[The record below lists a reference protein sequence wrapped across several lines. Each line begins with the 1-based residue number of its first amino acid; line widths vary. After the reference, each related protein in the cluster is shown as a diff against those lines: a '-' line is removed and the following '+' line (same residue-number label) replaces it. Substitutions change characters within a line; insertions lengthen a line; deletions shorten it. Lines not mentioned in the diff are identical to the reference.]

1 MQLPYLGAKK
11 RSTPFPP
18 ASYTRIVVP
27 DLHSFL
33 PENSAG
39 YILKWFQD
47 NPVHLRISKARSS
60 KFGDYRTPINHI
72 PARISVNR
80 NLNKFDF
87 LITLVHEMAHH
98 EVYTETSI
106 PDHSFTFHQRNRR
119 RPRPHGTEWKEQYR
133 QLMSPLLTESIFPS
147 EILQHLVDHF
157 KNPGSSSK
165 SNKHLVLELK
175 NYDAPDDSVFIESL
189 PFDTIFTLPAG
200 RKFMKKEKLRKRYRC
215 ICLDNGRNY
224 LFSPVARVLPMLS

>member
-1 MQLPYLGAKK
+1 MHYGSLIRIDYICRMKFTQRGFILLLIVIALVAGSCTTTSYQKYHPKK
-11 RSTPFPP
+11 PKSCNCPTWVTKIRSTPIPP

-60 KFGDYRTPINHI
+60 KFGDYRAPINHI

-98 EVYTETSI
+98 EVYTEASNSGFIVLPSTGEI
-106 PDHSFTFHQRNRR
+106 GR
-119 RPRPHGTEWKEQYR
+119 RPRPHGTEWKEHYR
-133 QLMSPLLTESIFPS
+133 QLMSPSI
-147 EILQHLVDHF
+147 D
-157 KNPGSSSK
+157 
-165 SNKHLVLELK
+165 
-175 NYDAPDDSVFIESL
+175 
-189 PFDTIFTLPAG
+189 
-200 RKFMKKEKLRKRYRC
+200 RKRLS
-215 ICLDNGRNY
+215 IRNPATPCRS
-224 LFSPVARVLPMLS
+224 F